1 MGSSFLLILIAL
13 SGRLWQYQGIKELA
27 QTAGQMF
34 QFKVTPVIHS
44 CPHFAAE
51 LFTFEMNVKCLSTS
65 HAWGGGKPARNENS
79 NRKLPTQLYNTPN
92 NNWVICIRYFNGPQC
107 TSSVNWLSRSSTPI
121 NVSTPSLILPGQ
133 WSLCE
138 RKTVTEFS

>member
-79 NRKLPTQLYNTPN
+79 NRKLPAQLYNTPN
-92 NNWVICIRYFNGPQC
+92 NNWVICIRYGPSMHKLSKLALSIKYPNQC
-107 TSSVNWLSRSSTPI
+107 LDSLSDTA
-121 NVSTPSLILPGQ
+121 
-133 WSLCE
+133 WSMV
-138 RKTVTEFS
+138 TVRA